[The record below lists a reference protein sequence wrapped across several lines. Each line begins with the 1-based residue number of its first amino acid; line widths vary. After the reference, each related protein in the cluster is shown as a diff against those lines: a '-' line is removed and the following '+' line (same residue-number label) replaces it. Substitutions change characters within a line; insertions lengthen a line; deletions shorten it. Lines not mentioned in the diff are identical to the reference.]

1 MLPFA
6 FLNDDVQFSA
16 FKRAYDGDGYI
27 LRFYENQGKAVE
39 ASLRLHGFQRVFLSN
54 MNEEILEETMLRDGT
69 LNLSVAPYK
78 VITLLLRPE

>member
-6 FLNDDVQFSA
+6 FLNNDVQFSA
-16 FKRAYDGDGYI
+16 FKRSYDGDGYI
-27 LRFYENQGKAVE
+27 LRFFENQGKTVE
-39 ASLRLHGFQRVFLSN
+39 ASVRLNGFKRVFLSN
-54 MNEEILEETMLRDGT
+54 MNEEILEEIPLRDGT